1 MPPNEVVD
9 HGAMGGQCR
18 HCRFFITVHHAAIAL
33 DIRGE
38 DGHETSLDWRS
49 LHRQSP
55 PDYNVGSA
63 QKL

>member
-1 MPPNEVVD
+1 
-9 HGAMGGQCR
+9 
-18 HCRFFITVHHAAIAL
+18 VHQAAIAL